1 MFEKCLKCNRLGK
14 DCFPNV
20 FVMDVAGIR
29 LWARKLKVARGITN
43 AELARKSGVPK
54 GTIDNHFSAKA
65 THSADVNY
73 STFAPVLCA
82 LLDCGK
88 EEMEC
93 PGSSEKDSHTDRDI
107 EFLKEQ
113 LRISQEIAH
122 ERKKLL
128 ILSCFALFITLSI
141 IILALVVD
149 KINPDIGF
157 FWRTMFDPVTENN
170 KEGIMHQISEWR
182 M

>member
-1 MFEKCLKCNRLGK
+1 MFEKCLNCNRLGK
-14 DCFPNV
+14 DCFPNI

-29 LWARKLKVARGITN
+29 LWARKLKIARGITN

-65 THSADVNY
+65 THTADVNY
-73 STFAPVLCA
+73 STFAPILCA

-93 PGSSEKDSHTDRDI
+93 PGSNEIESFTEEETKRDI

-113 LRISQEIAH
+113 LKIAQEIAH
-122 ERKKLL
+122 GRKKAI
-128 ILSCFALFITLSI
+128 ILTCFALFIILSI
-141 IILALVVD
+141 IILALIID
-149 KINPDIGF
+149 KFNPYIGF
-157 FWRTMFDPVTENN
+157 FWRTT
-170 KEGIMHQISEWR
+170 
-182 M
+182 